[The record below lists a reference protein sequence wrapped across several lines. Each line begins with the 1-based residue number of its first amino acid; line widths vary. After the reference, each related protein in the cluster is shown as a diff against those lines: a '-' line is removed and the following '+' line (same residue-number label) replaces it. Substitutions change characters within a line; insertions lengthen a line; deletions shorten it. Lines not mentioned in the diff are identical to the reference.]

1 MARLEVVQIPLEPVE
16 EVKDFVLHLDR
27 DEVEYL
33 AKIIAN
39 TSPRQAYMDAD
50 DGIFDALRDIRHE
63 CGAVNV
69 EFDELISNIDSGY

>member
-1 MARLEVVQIPLEPVE
+1 MARLDVVQIPPEAIAVVNE
-16 EVKDFVLHLDR
+16 YVLHLDR